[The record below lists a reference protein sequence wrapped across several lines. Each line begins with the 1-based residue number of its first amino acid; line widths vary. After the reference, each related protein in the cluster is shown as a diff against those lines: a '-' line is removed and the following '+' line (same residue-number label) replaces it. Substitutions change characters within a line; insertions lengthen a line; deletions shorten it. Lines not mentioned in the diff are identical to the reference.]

1 MTKRCKALMRQIICF
16 NDKKGSLPGLLS
28 AWVKIMKPRRKD
40 WLSILKELNKM
51 EHPLY
56 LEVAEIALLEESF
69 EANVRDYTKIIHFY
83 GMNNQLEEAERTRLA
98 MEERGFVSDQV
109 TLTAMIHMY
118 SKAGNLTL
126 AEETFE
132 ELKLL
137 GQPLDR
143 RSYGS
148 MIMAYIRAGMPEKG
162 EMILREMDAQEIR
175 AGSEVYKALLRAY
188 SIVGDADG
196 AQRVFDAI
204 QLAGIP
210 PDDRTCAV
218 LLNAY
223 GMAGQSQN
231 AYATFENMWRAGI
244 EPSDRCVALVLAA
257 YEKENKLIQ
266 ALDFLMGLER
276 EKLIIGKEASEV
288 LAEWFGRLGVVKE
301 VELVLREYATG
312 CETDLGSAG
321 QSACDRFSV
330 LLRRRIFHIRLRGAL
345 LTSEANLHWV
355 AEMEMELCSAIL
367 PLMLSTCAG
376 SSLGLRIFSSFL
388 VLR

>member
-1 MTKRCKALMRQIICF
+1 MRQIICF
-16 NDKKGSLPGLLS
+16 NDKKGSLSGLLS

-83 GMNNQLEEAERTRLA
+83 GMNNQLEQAERTRLV
-98 MEERGFVSDQV
+98 MEERGLVSDQV

-143 RSYGS
+143 RSYGT

-162 EMILREMDAQEIR
+162 EMIIREMDAQDIR

-196 AQRVFDAI
+196 AQRVFDEI

-210 PDDRTCAV
+210 PDNRTCAV

-231 AYATFENMWRAGI
+231 AYTTFENMLRAGI
-244 EPSDRCVALVLAA
+244 EPSDKCVALVLAA
-257 YEKENKLIQ
+257 YEKENKLNQ
-266 ALDFLMGLER
+266 ALDFLIGLER
-276 EKLIIGKEASEV
+276 ERIIIGKEASEV
-288 LAEWFGRLGVVKE
+288 LAGWFGRLGVVKE
-301 VELVLREYATG
+301 VELVLREYA
-312 CETDLGSAG
+312 AG
-321 QSACDRFSV
+321 KSKVMLVRY
-330 LLRRRIFHIRLRGAL
+330 RG
-345 LTSEANLHWV
+345 
-355 AEMEMELCSAIL
+355 
-367 PLMLSTCAG
+367 
-376 SSLGLRIFSSFL
+376 FSFL
-388 VLR
+388 GTDPDLVF

>member
-1 MTKRCKALMRQIICF
+1 
-16 NDKKGSLPGLLS
+16 
-28 AWVKIMKPRRKD
+28 
-40 WLSILKELNKM
+40 
-51 EHPLY
+51 
-56 LEVAEIALLEESF
+56 
-69 EANVRDYTKIIHFY
+69 
-83 GMNNQLEEAERTRLA
+83 
-98 MEERGFVSDQV
+98 
-109 TLTAMIHMY
+109 MY
-118 SKAGNLTL
+118 SKGGNLTL

-188 SIVGDADG
+188 SIIGDADG

-244 EPSDRCVALVLAA
+244 EPTDRCVALVLAA
-257 YEKENKLIQ
+257 YEKENKLNQ
-266 ALDFLMGLER
+266 ALDFLIGLER

-301 VELVLREYATG
+301 VELVLREYA
-312 CETDLGSAG
+312 AG
-321 QSACDRFSV
+321 
-330 LLRRRIFHIRLRGAL
+330 
-345 LTSEANLHWV
+345 
-355 AEMEMELCSAIL
+355 
-367 PLMLSTCAG
+367 
-376 SSLGLRIFSSFL
+376 
-388 VLR
+388 

>member
-1 MTKRCKALMRQIICF
+1 VA
-16 NDKKGSLPGLLS
+16 
-28 AWVKIMKPRRKD
+28 
-40 WLSILKELNKM
+40 IL
-51 EHPLY
+51 
-56 LEVAEIALLEESF
+56 
-69 EANVRDYTKIIHFY
+69 
-83 GMNNQLEEAERTRLA
+83 
-98 MEERGFVSDQV
+98 
-109 TLTAMIHMY
+109 
-118 SKAGNLTL
+118 L

-188 SIVGDADG
+188 SIIGDADG

-244 EPSDRCVALVLAA
+244 EPTDRCVALVLAA
-257 YEKENKLIQ
+257 YEKENKLNQ
-266 ALDFLMGLER
+266 ALDFLIGLER

-301 VELVLREYATG
+301 VELVLREYA
-312 CETDLGSAG
+312 AG
-321 QSACDRFSV
+321 
-330 LLRRRIFHIRLRGAL
+330 
-345 LTSEANLHWV
+345 
-355 AEMEMELCSAIL
+355 
-367 PLMLSTCAG
+367 
-376 SSLGLRIFSSFL
+376 
-388 VLR
+388 